1 MKTLTLVAL
10 LVFVVSVS
18 GFPWLKDAGREHLK
32 REIIER
38 LKEKIAEKMAD
49 KTNDVGNNDLMNN
62 NEAAKEL
69 DELDAIMPQIDD
81 EVKTRPEADIQDEI
95 TKKEKVVGNN
105 IANDESDDANDESD
119 DANDES
125 DDANDES
132 DDANDESDDAN
143 NESDDANNESDDANN
158 ESDDANNES
167 DDANDESDDKET
179 VDPVKMVSKSYLNRL
194 MNVVE
199 NLDNGV
205 RTQDSDILKAIE
217 TQQMIQSKIL
227 KLTEAMIRGGFIE
240 VPLNETTPTSV

>member
-143 NESDDANNESDDANN
+143 NESDDANNESDDAN
-158 ESDDANNES
+158 
-167 DDANDESDDKET
+167 DESDDKET